1 MAAKKVKK
9 VTEIPEASVKIEVEQ
24 TEEDAKESESTET
37 LEETEKVEVEE
48 THDSEEE
55 SSEKDSTLEPVLN
68 SLDEE
73 GSGDNSISW
82 KKIFLYTFVAAAI
95 GILILLGFLYLFRNY
110 DVSVTKKADSKAI
123 ALPSTAPTPT
133 TAELDKEAYE
143 ITVLN
148 GSGIAGEAAAVQ
160 EILEDAG
167 FKVGT
172 VGNAETADFTE
183 TEISA
188 KSSVSEEYLDELE
201 KTLGERGEVKV
212 VDAPSSQT
220 ENVVVTVGSSKESD
234 TEEVTPTP

>member
-9 VTEIPEASVKIEVEQ
+9 VTKIDEANVTIEVEQ
-24 TEEDAKESESTET
+24 NEEEAKESETTET
-37 LEETEKVEVEE
+37 LEETEEVEE
-48 THDSEEE
+48 THDEEE
-55 SSEKDSTLEPVLN
+55 APEEKEQTLSPVLN

-73 GSGDNSISW
+73 SSSDNSISW
-82 KKIFLYTFVAAAI
+82 KKIFVYTFVAAAI
-95 GILILLGFLYLFRNY
+95 GVLILLGFLYLFKNY
-110 DVSVTKKADSKAI
+110 DVSVTKKSGSNTI
-123 ALPSTAPTPT
+123 TLPSTAPTPT

-160 EILEDAG
+160 TILEDAG

-188 KSSVSEEYLDELE
+188 KSSVDEEYLDELE
-201 KTLGERGEVKV
+201 DTLGKRGEVKV

-220 ENVVVTVGSSKESD
+220 EEVVVTVGSNTTSNTD
-234 TEEVTPTP
+234 EVTPTP